1 MAAPSHDPES
11 DLAELMRDVRD
22 VIRFLEGPGSHEP
35 LRGLV
40 AKCNASLEHC
50 LESERARR
58 ERDACV
64 ASSRD
69 DLRRL
74 MGLLAEVEPADAA
87 MVMRQIR
94 RVLAR
99 FDTRR

>member
-1 MAAPSHDPES
+1 M
-11 DLAELMRDVRD
+11 RD
-22 VIRFLEGPGSHEP
+22 VIRFLEGPGAQEP
-35 LRGLV
+35 LGGLV
-40 AKCNASLEHC
+40 AKCNATLEHC

-58 ERDACV
+58 DRDACM

-69 DLRRL
+69 ELKRL
-74 MGLLAEVEPADAA
+74 TGLLAEIEPADAV

-99 FDTRR
+99 FDVRL